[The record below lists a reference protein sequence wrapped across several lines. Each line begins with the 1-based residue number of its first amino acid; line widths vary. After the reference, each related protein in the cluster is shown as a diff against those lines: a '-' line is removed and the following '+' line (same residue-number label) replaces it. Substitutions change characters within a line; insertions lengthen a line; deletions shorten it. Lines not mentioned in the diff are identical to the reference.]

1 MEPSRDP
8 GARLRGVP
16 RRPGL
21 PTFLSGA
28 SPTFVGVVHLL
39 PTPGSPRSA
48 GSLAPVLAR
57 AVEDARALV
66 AGGCD
71 ALLVENF
78 GDAPF
83 HPRSVPPET
92 VAALALAVDAVRSA
106 SGGRPVGVNVLRNDA
121 RAAIGICAA
130 TGASFVRVNVHAG
143 AAASDQGI
151 LEGRAHETLRERARL
166 APGVAILADAH
177 VKHATPLGKETLGEA
192 VRELVGRALADAVV
206 VSGRE
211 TGSPPSASDLREAR
225 EAAGDA
231 PVLVGSGLSV
241 ENALDLLPLVDGAI
255 VGTSLERGGRTAE
268 PADPERVARLRAVF
282 DRLRA

>member
-1 MEPSRDP
+1 MPQHKGRPS
-8 GARLRGVP
+8 
-16 RRPGL
+16 
-21 PTFLSGA
+21 FLSGT
-28 SPTFVGVVHLL
+28 PPFFVGVVHLL
-39 PTPGSPRSA
+39 PTPGSPRNE
-48 GSLAPVLAR
+48 GSIGRVLAR
-57 AVEDARALV
+57 AAEDARALL

-71 ALLVENF
+71 AILVENF

-92 VAALALAVDAVRSA
+92 VASLALAVGAVISVSA
-106 SGGRPVGVNVLRNDA
+106 GKPVGVNVLRNDA
-121 RAAIGICAA
+121 RSAIGICAA

-166 APGVAILADAH
+166 ARGVAILADAH

-211 TGSPPSASDLREAR
+211 TGSPPDAADLREAR
-225 EAAGDA
+225 EAAGGA
-231 PVLVGSGLSV
+231 PVLVGSGLSA
-241 ENALDLLPLVDGAI
+241 ENAEELLRLVDGAI
-255 VGTSLERGGRTAE
+255 VGTSIERDGRTAE
-268 PADPERVARLRAVF
+268 PVDPERVARLRAVF